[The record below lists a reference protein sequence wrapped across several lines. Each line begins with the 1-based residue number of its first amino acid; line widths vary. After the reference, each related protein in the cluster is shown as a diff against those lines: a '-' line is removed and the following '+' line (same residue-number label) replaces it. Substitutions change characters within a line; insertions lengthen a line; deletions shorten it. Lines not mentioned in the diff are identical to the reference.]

1 MIKVM
6 WNEWKLNNMMHI
18 IKVLLRLKDVL
29 FPKPIS
35 IPQVCDSIRH
45 VPFQKA
51 LLVFADRS
59 LE

>member
-1 MIKVM
+1 M